1 MKCERCGLNFIKKLD
16 DDVCDVCLTELELEY
31 SSELDINVKAFRAAL
46 KRKAWDITTKMI
58 SAQRYE
64 KARLEGQYELL
75 QWAWEYTGG
84 DRVNDSGGTGD
95 E

>member
-1 MKCERCGLNFIKKLD
+1 MKCERCGSNFVKQTD

-31 SSELDINVKAFRAAL
+31 NGELDINAKAFREAL
-46 KRKAWDITTKMI
+46 NRKSWDIKTKMI

-75 QWAWEYTGG
+75 QWVWEYTGG
-84 DRVNDSGGTGD
+84 DRVIDSGGIGD